1 MKKYLFL
8 ILMIVAQFA
17 NGQSNILEQYRWENR
32 LILLFGQA
40 SDTIVEK
47 QITELEKDSAGITER
62 DLLILHIDRNDVQF
76 LRKPSSPAFSAK
88 QLRNRYDVK
97 RDEFRYILI
106 GKDGGVKYNKKD
118 FVLSEAL
125 FSIIDAMPMR
135 KREMREE

>member
-1 MKKYLFL
+1 
-8 ILMIVAQFA
+8 MIVVHLA
-17 NGQSNILEQYRWENR
+17 NGQSNMLEEYRWDNR

-47 QITELEKDSAGITER
+47 QITELKKDSAGITER
-62 DLLILHIDRNDVQF
+62 DLLIFHIDRNDVQF
-76 LRKPSSPAFSAK
+76 LRKPSNPDLSAK
-88 QLRNRYDVK
+88 QLRSRYDVK

-118 FVLSEAL
+118 FVANEAL

-135 KREMREE
+135 KREMRKQ

>member
-1 MKKYLFL
+1 MKKYLIL
-8 ILMIVAQFA
+8 ILMIVVHLA
-17 NGQSNILEQYRWENR
+17 NGQSNMLEEYRWDNR

-47 QITELEKDSAGITER
+47 QITELKKDSAGITER
-62 DLLILHIDRNDVQF
+62 DLLIFHIDRNDVQF
-76 LRKPSSPAFSAK
+76 LRKPSNPDLSAK
-88 QLRNRYDVK
+88 QLRSRYDVK

-118 FVLSEAL
+118 FVANEAL

-135 KREMREE
+135 KREMRKQ